1 MILPKLA
8 LAILIGIAAF
18 ACSPSSADE
27 AEQAA
32 LCRGDVMR
40 LCMGEIPDRDRIG
53 SCMKAKLAS
62 LSPGCKTVF
71 VGGLQEAGAQST
83 ARVR

>member
-18 ACSPSSADE
+18 ACSADE

-40 LCMGEIPDRDRIG
+40 LCMVEIPDQDRIG
-53 SCMKAKLAS
+53 SGRA
-62 LSPGCKTVF
+62 
-71 VGGLQEAGAQST
+71 
-83 ARVR
+83 

>member
-1 MILPKLA
+1 VILPKLA

-18 ACSPSSADE
+18 ACSADE
-27 AEQAA
+27 AEQAV

-53 SCMKAKLAS
+53 SCMRAQLAS

-71 VGGLQEAGAQST
+71 VGGLQEAGAQRT

>member
-18 ACSPSSADE
+18 ACSADE

-40 LCMGEIPDRDRIG
+40 LCMGEIPDQDRIG
-53 SCMKAKLAS
+53 SCMRAKLAS

-71 VGGLQEAGAQST
+71 VRGLQEAGAQRT